1 MIFYIL
7 WVPTPDTLATP
18 DTISDY
24 YLVANVIIDILN
36 TVDKAVEIKQWIIL

>member
-1 MIFYIL
+1 MG
-7 WVPTPDTLATP
+7 TKPDTLATS

-36 TVDKAVEIKQWIIL
+36 TILTICSEYSIILKKF